1 MKKIFLFLFLFASLF
16 CFAQN
21 TPDLKKIDKYI
32 AQAQKDWNVPG
43 FAVAIVKDGE
53 VIFEK
58 GYGVRKAGTK
68 DPIDE
73 HTLFAIASN
82 TKAFIATSIVKLAE
96 EEKLNLKDPVI
107 KHLPYFKLYD
117 DYATNHARIE
127 DLLSHKLGLGTFSGD
142 VIWYKSTFTVPEVIS
157 KIQYIPQAY
166 EFRGGYGYSNLMY
179 ITAGEVIH
187 QASGKNWDQYIQDTF
202 LNPLGMTRT
211 LTTIDNISSISNVAS
226 PHKWIDGN
234 HTPIPWAT
242 WNNSGAA
249 GGIISSV
256 HDMSQWMMLHLN
268 KGNWQGTQ
276 IFSIN
281 SQDEM
286 IYPHNTH
293 KITSNSREYIPSR
306 HFSGY
311 GLGFGL
317 YDMHGQMIV
326 THSGGYDG
334 MYSRLAM
341 MPDLD
346 FGVVILTNSMTGIG
360 TALAYYIMD
369 AYSGAEEK
377 DWSKKL
383 HQSLKNGQEIYA
395 KRIKERVNAR
405 KKGTNPL
412 VSASQYVGDY
422 LDDMYGDLQVVE
434 QDGNLRLLFPKA
446 PALNATLTHWHYDT
460 YQIEWDEEHAWFDF
474 GTVSFDLDNN
484 LNVTGMTFD
493 VPNDDIFF
501 EEIHAV
507 KVE

>member
-1 MKKIFLFLFLFASLF
+1 MKNNLILLFTIVSFYCS
-16 CFAQN
+16 AQ
-21 TPDLKKIDKYI
+21 TVPDLKKIDKYI
-32 AQAQKDWNVPG
+32 NQAQKDWDVPG

-68 DPIDE
+68 DQIDE

-117 DYATNHARIE
+117 DYATNHARVE

-166 EFRGGYGYSNLMY
+166 EFRGGYGYSNMMY

-187 QASGKNWDQYIQDTF
+187 RASGKNWDQYIQDNF
-202 LNPLGMTRT
+202 LNPLGMSRT
-211 LTTIDNISSISNVAS
+211 QTTIDHLGSVSNVAT
-226 PHKWIDGN
+226 PHKWIDGK
-234 HTPIPWAT
+234 HRPISWAT

-249 GGIISSV
+249 GGILSSV

-306 HFSGY
+306 HFNGY

-341 MPDLD
+341 IPDLD

-377 DWSKKL
+377 DWSKEL
-383 HQSLKNGQEIYA
+383 HQSLKNGQEINA
-395 KRIKERVNAR
+395 KRIEERVNAR